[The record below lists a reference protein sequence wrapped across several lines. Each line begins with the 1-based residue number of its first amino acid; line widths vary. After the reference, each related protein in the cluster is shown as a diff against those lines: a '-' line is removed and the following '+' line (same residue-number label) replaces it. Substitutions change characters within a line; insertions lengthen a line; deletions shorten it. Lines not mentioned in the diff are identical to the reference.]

1 MQVWVPGVDATFGCV
16 EFEVLMGII
25 WENMGEDCSFGPRAR
40 PPIPIGRRLSPA
52 GPQPQILGVDRSI
65 PPAWQ
70 VEVNVGVIDVAVGGV
85 PPASLAATLGS
96 GFALARVS
104 ILLPLCG
111 RV

>member
-1 MQVWVPGVDATFGCV
+1 MPGVDATFGCV
-16 EFEVLMGII
+16 EFEVLMGVI
-25 WENMGEDCSFGPRAR
+25 WENMEEDCSFGPRAR

-96 GFALARVS
+96 GPALARVS
-104 ILLPLCG
+104 IILPLCG